1 MTDSLT
7 PATPEELL
15 AALDP
20 EQRQAAEELR
30 GPVRVLA
37 GAGTG
42 KTRAITHRIAYG
54 VATGTYSPDRVLA
67 LTFTAR
73 AAGEMRTRLRHLG
86 AGPVQSVTFHSAALK
101 QLGYFWPQVV
111 GGQTP
116 RILEKKSR
124 ALAEAANVAGL
135 KVDTATIRDLATE
148 VEWRKVSNLTL
159 AAYEARAHGRS
170 MPGGLPVS
178 QVMAIQQAY
187 ESLKDERAQIDFEDV
202 LLLTAGMIES
212 EPSVAMEVRERY
224 RFFVVDEYQDV
235 SPLQHHL
242 LNLWLGDRQDLCV
255 VGDASQTIYSF
266 TGATSNYLLEFPS
279 AFPDATLVRL
289 ETNYRSTGPIVAA
302 ANSLMRDRAGALQL
316 TAQSPDGPTPDANF
330 YPNDAAEARGVAA
343 RIAGE
348 IAAGT
353 KPEDIAVLYRI
364 NVQGAALEQAL
375 SDEGINYLVHG
386 ATRFFD
392 LPEVKQAILALR
404 GASVSISGEPL
415 FKSVSD
421 VLRSL
426 GWTQTAPETLGAVR
440 AKWEALN
447 ALMVLADQ
455 ARTGTS
461 FRAFT
466 DELMAR
472 QEARHEPTMHA
483 VTLASVHSAKGLE
496 WESVHII
503 GMSEGLM
510 PISYASG
517 LEAIAEER
525 RLVYVA
531 VTRARKRLSLSWS
544 EQGSQRGGSRSVSRF
559 VAELGMH
566 IPAAGG
572 KSRAS
577 SGRS

>member
-1 MTDSLT
+1 MTEALV

-15 AALDP
+15 LALDP

-124 ALAEAANVAGL
+124 ALAEAANVAGA
-135 KVDTATIRDLATE
+135 KIDTATIRDLATE

-159 AAYEARAHGRS
+159 AAYETRAHGRS
-170 MPGGLPVS
+170 MPGGLSVS

-187 ESLKDERAQIDFEDV
+187 ENLKDERAQIDFEDV

-266 TGATSNYLLEFPS
+266 TGATSDYLLEFPA

-302 ANSLMRDRAGALQL
+302 ANALMRDRAGALQL
-316 TAQSPDGPTPDANF
+316 TAQTPEGPVPEVSN

-343 RIAGE
+343 RIAAE

-353 KPEDIAVLYRI
+353 LPEDIAVLYRI

-426 GWTQTAPETLGAVR
+426 GWTQTAPQTLGAVR

-447 ALMVLADQ
+447 ALMVLADG
-455 ARTGTS
+455 ARSGMS

-510 PISYASG
+510 PISYATGIES
-517 LEAIAEER
+517 ISEER

-531 VTRARKRLSLSWS
+531 VTRARQRLSVSWS
-544 EQGSQRGGSRSVSRF
+544 EQGSQRAGSRSVSRF
-559 VAELGMH
+559 VAELGMRT
-566 IPAAGG
+566 PAGGG
-572 KSRAS
+572 KSRAT
-577 SGRS
+577 SGR

>member
-1 MTDSLT
+1 MTGSLI

-111 GGQTP
+111 GGHTP

-124 ALAEAANVAGL
+124 ALAEAANVAGS

-159 AAYEARAHGRS
+159 AAYEVRAHGRS
-170 MPGGLPVS
+170 MPGGLSVS

-187 ESLKDERAQIDFEDV
+187 ENLKDERAQIDFEDV

-242 LNLWLGDRQDLCV
+242 LSLWLGDRQDLCV

-266 TGATSNYLLEFPS
+266 TGATSNYLLDFPS
-279 AFPDATLVRL
+279 AFPDATLVQL
-289 ETNYRSTGPIVAA
+289 ETNYRSTGPIVTA
-302 ANSLMRDRAGALQL
+302 ANALMRDRAGALQL
-316 TAQSPDGPTPDANF
+316 TAQTPEGPTPDVST

-348 IAAGT
+348 IASGT

-447 ALMVLADQ
+447 ALMVLADE
-455 ARTGTS
+455 ARPGMS

-510 PISYASG
+510 PISYATGIES
-517 LEAIAEER
+517 ISEER

-531 VTRARKRLSLSWS
+531 VTRARKRLSVSWS
-544 EQGSQRGGSRSVSRF
+544 EQGSQRAGSRSVSRF
-559 VAELGMH
+559 VAELGMR
-566 IPAAGG
+566 IPAVGG

-577 SGRS
+577 SGR

>member
-1 MTDSLT
+1 MTGSLV

-111 GGQTP
+111 GGHTP

-124 ALAEAANVAGL
+124 ALAEAANVAGS

-159 AAYEARAHGRS
+159 AAYEVRAHGRS
-170 MPGGLPVS
+170 MPGGLSVS

-187 ESLKDERAQIDFEDV
+187 ENLKDERAQIDFEDV

-266 TGATSNYLLEFPS
+266 TGATSNYLLDFPS

-289 ETNYRSTGPIVAA
+289 ETNYRSTGPIVTA
-302 ANSLMRDRAGALQL
+302 ANALMRDRAGALQL
-316 TAQSPDGPTPDANF
+316 TAQTSEGPTPDVST

-348 IAAGT
+348 IASGT

-447 ALMVLADQ
+447 ALMVLADE
-455 ARTGTS
+455 ARPGMS

-510 PISYASG
+510 PISYATGIES
-517 LEAIAEER
+517 ISEER

-531 VTRARKRLSLSWS
+531 VTRARKRLSVSWS
-544 EQGSQRGGSRSVSRF
+544 EQGSQRAGSRSVSRF
-559 VAELGMH
+559 VAELGMR
-566 IPAAGG
+566 IPAVGG

-577 SGRS
+577 SGR

>member
-1 MTDSLT
+1 MTEALV

-15 AALDP
+15 SALDP

-124 ALAEAANVAGL
+124 ALAEAANVAGS

-159 AAYEARAHGRS
+159 AAYETRAHGRS
-170 MPGGLPVS
+170 MPGGLSVS

-187 ESLKDERAQIDFEDV
+187 ENLKDERAQIDFEDV

-266 TGATSNYLLEFPS
+266 TGATSDYLLEFPA

-302 ANSLMRDRAGALQL
+302 ANALMRDRAGALQL
-316 TAQSPDGPTPDANF
+316 TAQTPEGPVPDVSN

-343 RIAGE
+343 RIAAE

-353 KPEDIAVLYRI
+353 LPEDIAVLYRI

-426 GWTQTAPETLGAVR
+426 GWTQTAPQTLGAVR

-447 ALMVLADQ
+447 ALMVLADG
-455 ARTGTS
+455 ARTGMS

-510 PISYASG
+510 PISYATGIES
-517 LEAIAEER
+517 ISEER

-531 VTRARKRLSLSWS
+531 VTRARKRLSVSWS
-544 EQGSQRGGSRSVSRF
+544 GQGSQRAGSRSISRF
-559 VAELGMH
+559 VAELGMRT
-566 IPAAGG
+566 PSGGG
-572 KSRAS
+572 KSRAT
-577 SGRS
+577 SGR

>member
-1 MTDSLT
+1 MTEAFV

-15 AALDP
+15 SALDP

-124 ALAEAANVAGL
+124 ALAEAANVAGA

-159 AAYEARAHGRS
+159 AAYETRAHGRS
-170 MPGGLPVS
+170 MPGGLSVS

-187 ESLKDERAQIDFEDV
+187 ENLKDERAQIDFEDV

-266 TGATSNYLLEFPS
+266 TGATSDYLLEFPA

-302 ANSLMRDRAGALQL
+302 ANALMRDRAGALQL
-316 TAQSPDGPTPDANF
+316 TAQTLEGPVPDVSN

-343 RIAGE
+343 RIAAE

-353 KPEDIAVLYRI
+353 LPEDIAVLYRI

-426 GWTQTAPETLGAVR
+426 GWTQTAPQTLGAVR

-447 ALMVLADQ
+447 ALMVLADG
-455 ARTGTS
+455 ARSGMS

-510 PISYASG
+510 PISYATGIES
-517 LEAIAEER
+517 ISEER

-531 VTRARKRLSLSWS
+531 VTRARQRLSVSWS
-544 EQGSQRGGSRSVSRF
+544 EQGSQRAGSRSVSRF
-559 VAELGMH
+559 VAELGMRT
-566 IPAAGG
+566 PAGGG

-577 SGRS
+577 SGR

>member
-1 MTDSLT
+1 MTGSLV

-124 ALAEAANVAGL
+124 ALAEAANVAGS

-159 AAYEARAHGRS
+159 AAYEVRAHGRS
-170 MPGGLPVS
+170 MPGGLSVS

-187 ESLKDERAQIDFEDV
+187 ENLKDERAQIDFEDV

-266 TGATSNYLLEFPS
+266 TGATSDYLLEFPS

-302 ANSLMRDRAGALQL
+302 ANALMRDRAGALQL
-316 TAQSPDGPTPDANF
+316 TAQSPEGPIPDVNT

-343 RIAGE
+343 RIATE

-426 GWTQTAPETLGAVR
+426 GWTQTAPQTLGAVR

-447 ALMVLADQ
+447 ALMVLADE
-455 ARTGTS
+455 ARAGMS

-510 PISYASG
+510 PISYATGIES
-517 LEAIAEER
+517 ISEER

-531 VTRARKRLSLSWS
+531 VTRARKSLSLSWS
-544 EQGSQRGGSRSVSRF
+544 EQGSQRAGSRSISRF
-559 VAELGMH
+559 VAELGMR
-566 IPAAGG
+566 IQAGG
-572 KSRAS
+572 GRSRAT
-577 SGRS
+577 SGR

>member
-1 MTDSLT
+1 MTSSLT

-124 ALAEAANVAGL
+124 ALAEAANVAGS

-159 AAYEARAHGRS
+159 SAYETRAHGRS

-187 ESLKDERAQIDFEDV
+187 ETLKDERAQIDFEDV

-266 TGATSNYLLEFPS
+266 TGATSDYLLEFPS

-289 ETNYRSTGPIVAA
+289 ETNYRSTGPIVTA

-316 TAQSPDGPTPDANF
+316 TAQSPDGPTPDVNS

-348 IAAGT
+348 IASGT
-353 KPEDIAVLYRI
+353 KPEDIAILYRI

-447 ALMVLADQ
+447 ALMVLADE

-517 LEAIAEER
+517 IESISEER
-525 RLVYVA
+525 RLIYVA

-544 EQGSQRGGSRSVSRF
+544 EQGSQRGGARSVSRF

>member
-1 MTDSLT
+1 MTGSLT

-54 VATGTYSPDRVLA
+54 VATGTYSPDRILA

-86 AGPVQSVTFHSAALK
+86 VGPVQSVTFHSAALK

-111 GGQTP
+111 GSQTP

-124 ALAEAANVAGL
+124 ALAEAANAAGS

-187 ESLKDERAQIDFEDV
+187 ETLKDERAQIDFEDV

-266 TGATSNYLLEFPS
+266 TGATSDYLLDFPA
-279 AFPDATLVRL
+279 AFPDARLVRL
-289 ETNYRSTGPIVAA
+289 ETNYRSTGPIVSA
-302 ANSLMRDRAGALQL
+302 ANALMRDRAGALEL
-316 TAQSPDGPTPDANF
+316 TAQSADGPAPDVNV

-343 RIAGE
+343 RIASE
-348 IAAGT
+348 ISAGT
-353 KPEDIAVLYRI
+353 KPEAIAVLYRI

-426 GWTQTAPETLGAVR
+426 GWTQNAPETLGAVR

-447 ALMVLADQ
+447 ALMVLADE

-466 DELMAR
+466 DELLAR

-496 WESVHII
+496 WDSVHII

-517 LEAIAEER
+517 VESIAEER

-544 EQGSQRGGSRSVSRF
+544 EQGSQRVGSRLVSRF

-566 IPAAGG
+566 IPVAAG

>member
-1 MTDSLT
+1 MTAALV

-15 AALDP
+15 SALDP

-124 ALAEAANVAGL
+124 ALAEAANVAGS

-159 AAYEARAHGRS
+159 SAYEARAHGRS
-170 MPGGLPVS
+170 MPGGLSVS

-187 ESLKDERAQIDFEDV
+187 ENLKDDRGQIDFEDV

-266 TGATSNYLLEFPS
+266 TGATSDYLLEFPA

-302 ANSLMRDRAGALQL
+302 ANALMRDRAGALQL
-316 TAQSPDGPTPDANF
+316 TAQTPDGPVPDVST

-343 RIAGE
+343 RIAAE

-353 KPEDIAVLYRI
+353 LPEDIAVLYRI

-447 ALMVLADQ
+447 ALMVLADE
-455 ARTGTS
+455 AREGMS

-510 PISYASG
+510 PISYATGIES
-517 LEAIAEER
+517 ISEER

-531 VTRARKRLSLSWS
+531 VTRARQRLSVSWS
-544 EQGSQRGGSRSVSRF
+544 EQGSQRASSRSISRF
-559 VAELGMH
+559 VAELGMRT
-566 IPAAGG
+566 PAGGG
-572 KSRAS
+572 KSRAT
-577 SGRS
+577 SGR

>member
-1 MTDSLT
+1 MTGALV

-15 AALDP
+15 SALDP

-124 ALAEAANVAGL
+124 ALAEAANVAGS

-159 AAYEARAHGRS
+159 AAYETRAHGRS
-170 MPGGLPVS
+170 MPGGLSVS

-187 ESLKDERAQIDFEDV
+187 ENLKDERAQIDFEDV

-266 TGATSNYLLEFPS
+266 TGATSDYLLEFPA

-302 ANSLMRDRAGALQL
+302 ANALMRDRAGALQL
-316 TAQSPDGPTPDANF
+316 TAQTPEGPVPDVSN

-343 RIAGE
+343 RIVAE

-353 KPEDIAVLYRI
+353 LPEDIAVLYRI

-375 SDEGINYLVHG
+375 SDEGVNYLVHG

-426 GWTQTAPETLGAVR
+426 GWTQTAPQTLGAVR

-447 ALMVLADQ
+447 ALMVLADE
-455 ARTGTS
+455 ARAGMS

-510 PISYASG
+510 PISYATGIES
-517 LEAIAEER
+517 ISEER

-531 VTRARKRLSLSWS
+531 VTRARQRLSVSWS
-544 EQGSQRGGSRSVSRF
+544 EQGSQRAGSRSVSRF
-559 VAELGMH
+559 VAELGMRT
-566 IPAAGG
+566 PAGGG
-572 KSRAS
+572 KSRAT
-577 SGRS
+577 SGR

>member
-1 MTDSLT
+1 MTGSLT

-124 ALAEAANVAGL
+124 ALAEAANVAGS

-159 AAYEARAHGRS
+159 AAYEVKAHGRS

-187 ESLKDERAQIDFEDV
+187 ENLKDERAQIDFEDV

-266 TGATSNYLLEFPS
+266 TGATSDYLLEFPS

-289 ETNYRSTGPIVAA
+289 ETNYRSTGPIVTA
-302 ANSLMRDRAGALQL
+302 ANALMRDRAGALQL
-316 TAQSPDGPTPDANF
+316 TAQSPEGPVPEVNV

-447 ALMVLADQ
+447 ALMVLADE

-510 PISYASG
+510 PISYATGIES
-517 LEAIAEER
+517 IAEER

-544 EQGSQRGGSRSVSRF
+544 EQGSQRAGSRSVSRF
-559 VAELGMH
+559 VAELGMR
-566 IPAAGG
+566 IPPAGG
-572 KSRAS
+572 TSRAS
-577 SGRS
+577 SARS